1 MTSTTKKVLV
11 GAAIVLILALAGGVW
26 WFSHSLDSLV
36 ALGKGDSP
44 LFLLSARV
52 TVEISP

>member
-36 ALGKGDSP
+36 ASRKGDSP